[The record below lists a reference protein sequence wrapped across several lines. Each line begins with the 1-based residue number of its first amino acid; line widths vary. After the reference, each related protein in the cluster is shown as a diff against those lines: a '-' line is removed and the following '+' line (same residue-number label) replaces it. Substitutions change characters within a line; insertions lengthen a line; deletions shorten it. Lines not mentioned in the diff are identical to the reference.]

1 MVWLIDFVQAIMDI
15 SGFSMYFYEYV
26 CVHVCAHAHCGIIH
40 RDQAQVSFLSNCAL

>member
-26 CVHVCAHAHCGIIH
+26 CVHVCAHAHCGNAQRSSSSIIS
-40 RDQAQVSFLSNCAL
+40 Q

>member
-26 CVHVCAHAHCGIIH
+26 CVHAVHTHTVVIH